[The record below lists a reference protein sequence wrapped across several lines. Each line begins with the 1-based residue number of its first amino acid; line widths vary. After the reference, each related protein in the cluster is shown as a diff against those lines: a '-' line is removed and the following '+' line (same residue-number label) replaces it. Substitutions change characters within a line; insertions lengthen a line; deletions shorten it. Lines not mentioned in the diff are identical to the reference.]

1 MSCSSVTLASVLQVK
16 GAALDEEEIWAL
28 LLLATE
34 CILENLNKDSFNYV
48 VCPWSAL
55 LSARGTVAF
64 QHNVS
69 HLEAAPFKAPETLQ
83 EQGKIGQLELSKMHV
98 YSLGMTL
105 YWSVDFQVP
114 PNQPLQISDPLHS
127 ILLMMCEDLP
137 HKRFPLESIL
147 EACNTHQKEIATTPA
162 NICIKRMVRLV
173 QGSILEM
180 EQLIVEESTSI
191 WQNRSSKIR
200 KRLQKQSDPSLLS
213 SQLNLYQVS
222 ERNSQT
228 RSEWEPH
235 LSTLEDNK
243 YKRFINRS
251 ASTSMNELS
260 MGVQDNWL
268 SSESIF
274 SVSAKSSS
282 SVDPSR
288 RYMFQRKAK
297 FARPEFILLSGEPP
311 VTLPLHGSVVTKKGK
326 SYPSQR
332 DLYVVLLNGQ
342 CLEMKCD
349 KKSKTKDVLDAVIA
363 YMNLVEPFYFGLA
376 YVKGNEFFF
385 LDDETKL
392 YKVAPDGWN
401 NQSKKK
407 TSIVNF
413 TLFLRIKFFVSHFN
427 TIQHDFTRHQ
437 FYLQLRKDIL
447 EERVYCS
454 DEMLW
459 QLGSLALQAEFG
471 NYTAEVQD
479 RNYFWIE
486 DYLPASMIERVTAS
500 YAQQQISEMHRLR
513 CPLFVDEAE
522 LEFLKMTQQLPEYGV
537 LFYRV
542 FQEKRLLGEMI
553 LGICAKGIIVY
564 EIRNSSRIAS
574 LRFQWQEAEK
584 IYTHRK
590 KFTVES
596 RFSGKKHTFVTDTAK
611 TCKYLLDLCSAQH
624 KFNAQMGSGH
634 FYRASSEDHKFL
646 ETVQSNSALA
656 SRQEHLALVRRLS
669 RSENGLLGS
678 KKETTSASLMSKSC
692 DNLSEGTGNGIG
704 KDSDEGSASVE
715 QSEISPSASKKQR
728 NSDYL
733 VIQSAQKPFSAPGT
747 PDIKRENFLSGLER
761 EIICLT
767 LHRDP
772 THGFGFVITGGENV
786 GKLDLGI
793 FIASVVPDGPADR
806 TGKIKPGGRII
817 ALNNI
822 SLEGVTFNMAV
833 KMIQTSPDKVEL
845 IISQPRDACD
855 ETAHEKTGQRK
866 GSEVSCVDSGMFR
879 LQSSSSSHSKEQEI
893 NIDELEMSLSRNLAP
908 DLEPQVSTPSID
920 GINLKEAS
928 LANTYSVELIK
939 EEGTFGISVTG
950 GINTSVKHGGI
961 FVKSIIPGGPAAK
974 DGQIRI
980 GDRLLEVD
988 GVSLRGVTHKEA
1000 VESLKSLGQ
1009 VARLVLERR
1018 DHRAEE
1024 QCPSAD
1030 DRKEDE
1036 CGAVSLAT
1044 TLFDNP
1050 RDCVL
1055 VTDDNTFE
1063 INLTKNSSGL
1073 GFSFLQMGRESSD
1086 HLRSDIVRIKKL
1098 FPGHPAEENGEM
1110 EVGDIILAVN
1120 GKMTD
1125 GLSYQE
1131 VLNLLRGAPPDVTL
1145 RLCRPPKGV
1154 LPEVDQGFLT
1164 PKPSSDK
1171 EFIKADST
1179 SPDSGRSLDQDNS
1192 ERNSFSPD
1200 LEENLDTS
1208 TASFHETNI
1217 LKGEV
1222 QEPDEE
1228 RPLSSHLL
1236 HPEAIHDE
1244 HFWRSDKKT
1253 ELLTSLEE
1261 DMRQNCYSVCD
1272 SQDSG
1277 SSEFD
1282 RNDYEEFDTSCQPV
1296 IPSLDPAGE
1305 ENSTVATPLFYG
1317 KRYVSSSKTIHLP
1330 TFGMPDPLSESLL
1343 SEDSCNSESEWE
1355 EREEAADK
1363 GTWTTLAR
1371 SETINYGTTKA
1382 LSKLHNCLDRED
1394 TLQESAAVDGDLKDY
1409 DKHIE
1414 LNEEAE
1420 TTSFDEAGV
1429 YTSFSP
1435 SALSAAVS
1443 KSDQDL
1449 PASLRPEDV
1458 PEISLMKDKNGQL
1471 DKANPSLP
1479 KDNVEAQKKT
1489 QYLSQMKIE
1498 VLQNISRVNGNS
1510 VLGQPH
1516 KIVIDWIHQ
1525 ASGTVRLTVC
1535 RSADLLSSH
1544 ASQGLNMPSPTGQAA
1559 NPSGKNPEKDAAA
1572 ERRLS
1577 PQEPLSYPSRSE
1589 SASTSQWQESGSN
1602 LESTKA
1608 RLSSLRLL
1616 LPRNDQAILQ
1626 QNCRSSLDRHEDHR
1640 TFSSTSS
1647 VRMDAQETSSEQ
1659 WLSEEEKRTPRSSFG
1674 STGTLLVSEEELA
1687 QMTQIRPTVTG
1698 VQLKS
1703 RINTLVATIKQKMET
1718 QEIHKEFMA
1727 LEQMKPLDDCHYG
1740 KAPEN
1745 REKNRYQGILP
1756 YDETRVP
1763 LGEEKGYINGSYI
1776 RIAISGEELFYIA
1789 TQGPLAGTIDDFWQ
1803 MVWEHQSNVIAMV
1816 AKEKEQGIVKCHH
1829 YWPDSLTHSLKLR
1842 NFHIM
1847 LECYQVLKFF
1857 IIRLIK
1863 MVEKETG
1870 KVHLVRH
1877 LQFINWLDHSTPQI
1891 PEYLVKFVRYMRKVH
1906 RTGPII
1912 AHCSAGIGRT
1922 GVLLCVDS
1930 LLFAIERDLSFNIKN
1945 IVTEMRKQRFGMIQT
1960 EEQYHFCYKVGLEVL
1975 QQILYTNQRS
1985 S

>member
-1 MSCSSVTLASVLQVK
+1 VLSQALDTGCSSVTLASVLQVK

-173 QGSILEM
+173 QGSILE
-180 EQLIVEESTSI
+180 VC
-191 WQNRSSKIR
+191 SK
-200 KRLQKQSDPSLLS
+200 LTVTP
-213 SQLNLYQVS
+213 VF
-222 ERNSQT
+222 EMT
-228 RSEWEPH
+228 RVIGISEW
-235 LSTLEDNK
+235 
-243 YKRFINRS
+243 I
-251 ASTSMNELS
+251 
-260 MGVQDNWL
+260 
-268 SSESIF
+268 
-274 SVSAKSSS
+274 
-282 SVDPSR
+282 
-288 RYMFQRKAK
+288 

-634 FYRASSEDHKFL
+634 FYRASSECECIFL
-646 ETVQSNSALA
+646 WIYSFLSALHFLCIG
-656 SRQEHLALVRRLS
+656 SQDPLAFI
-669 RSENGLLGS
+669 
-678 KKETTSASLMSKSC
+678 TSF
-692 DNLSEGTGNGIG
+692 
-704 KDSDEGSASVE
+704 
-715 QSEISPSASKKQR
+715 
-728 NSDYL
+728 
-733 VIQSAQKPFSAPGT
+733 FSAPGT

-845 IISQPRDACD
+845 IISQPRGMT
-855 ETAHEKTGQRK
+855 TATFGGYGLCLSLICKMEIKI
-866 GSEVSCVDSGMFR
+866 VSPIWDRDCV
-879 LQSSSSSHSKEQEI
+879 Q
-893 NIDELEMSLSRNLAP
+893 P
-908 DLEPQVSTPSID
+908 DYLVW
-920 GINLKEAS
+920 KFYEAS

-1277 SSEFD
+1277 RQIKGAGFELRGSTE
-1282 RNDYEEFDTSCQPV
+1282 REALGVEALRRATEA
-1296 IPSLDPAGE
+1296 AGE
-1305 ENSTVATPLFYG
+1305 
-1317 KRYVSSSKTIHLP
+1317 
-1330 TFGMPDPLSESLL
+1330 
-1343 SEDSCNSESEWE
+1343 
-1355 EREEAADK
+1355 
-1363 GTWTTLAR
+1363 
-1371 SETINYGTTKA
+1371 
-1382 LSKLHNCLDRED
+1382 
-1394 TLQESAAVDGDLKDY
+1394 
-1409 DKHIE
+1409 
-1414 LNEEAE
+1414 
-1420 TTSFDEAGV
+1420 
-1429 YTSFSP
+1429 
-1435 SALSAAVS
+1435 
-1443 KSDQDL
+1443 
-1449 PASLRPEDV
+1449 
-1458 PEISLMKDKNGQL
+1458 
-1471 DKANPSLP
+1471 
-1479 KDNVEAQKKT
+1479 
-1489 QYLSQMKIE
+1489 
-1498 VLQNISRVNGNS
+1498 
-1510 VLGQPH
+1510 
-1516 KIVIDWIHQ
+1516 
-1525 ASGTVRLTVC
+1525 
-1535 RSADLLSSH
+1535 
-1544 ASQGLNMPSPTGQAA
+1544 
-1559 NPSGKNPEKDAAA
+1559 
-1572 ERRLS
+1572 
-1577 PQEPLSYPSRSE
+1577 
-1589 SASTSQWQESGSN
+1589 
-1602 LESTKA
+1602 
-1608 RLSSLRLL
+1608 
-1616 LPRNDQAILQ
+1616 
-1626 QNCRSSLDRHEDHR
+1626 
-1640 TFSSTSS
+1640 
-1647 VRMDAQETSSEQ
+1647 
-1659 WLSEEEKRTPRSSFG
+1659 
-1674 STGTLLVSEEELA
+1674 
-1687 QMTQIRPTVTG
+1687 
-1698 VQLKS
+1698 
-1703 RINTLVATIKQKMET
+1703 
-1718 QEIHKEFMA
+1718 
-1727 LEQMKPLDDCHYG
+1727 
-1740 KAPEN
+1740 
-1745 REKNRYQGILP
+1745 
-1756 YDETRVP
+1756 
-1763 LGEEKGYINGSYI
+1763 
-1776 RIAISGEELFYIA
+1776 
-1789 TQGPLAGTIDDFWQ
+1789 
-1803 MVWEHQSNVIAMV
+1803 
-1816 AKEKEQGIVKCHH
+1816 
-1829 YWPDSLTHSLKLR
+1829 
-1842 NFHIM
+1842 
-1847 LECYQVLKFF
+1847 
-1857 IIRLIK
+1857 
-1863 MVEKETG
+1863 
-1870 KVHLVRH
+1870 
-1877 LQFINWLDHSTPQI
+1877 
-1891 PEYLVKFVRYMRKVH
+1891 
-1906 RTGPII
+1906 
-1912 AHCSAGIGRT
+1912 
-1922 GVLLCVDS
+1922 
-1930 LLFAIERDLSFNIKN
+1930 
-1945 IVTEMRKQRFGMIQT
+1945 
-1960 EEQYHFCYKVGLEVL
+1960 
-1975 QQILYTNQRS
+1975 
-1985 S
+1985 

>member
-288 RYMFQRKAK
+288 RYLFQRKAK

-311 VTLPLHGSVVTKKGK
+311 VTLPLPGSVVTKKGK

-413 TLFLRIKFFVSHFN
+413 TRVLKGSDDPSPKLSNLN
-427 TIQHDFTRHQ
+427 TIR
-437 FYLQLRKDIL
+437 
-447 EERVYCS
+447 
-454 DEMLW
+454 
-459 QLGSLALQAEFG
+459 A
-471 NYTAEVQD
+471 
-479 RNYFWIE
+479 
-486 DYLPASMIERVTAS
+486 
-500 YAQQQISEMHRLR
+500 
-513 CPLFVDEAE
+513 
-522 LEFLKMTQQLPEYGV
+522 
-537 LFYRV
+537 
-542 FQEKRLLGEMI
+542 
-553 LGICAKGIIVY
+553 
-564 EIRNSSRIAS
+564 
-574 LRFQWQEAEK
+574 
-584 IYTHRK
+584 
-590 KFTVES
+590 
-596 RFSGKKHTFVTDTAK
+596 
-611 TCKYLLDLCSAQH
+611 TCK
-624 KFNAQMGSGH
+624 
-634 FYRASSEDHKFL
+634 
-646 ETVQSNSALA
+646 
-656 SRQEHLALVRRLS
+656 
-669 RSENGLLGS
+669 
-678 KKETTSASLMSKSC
+678 
-692 DNLSEGTGNGIG
+692 
-704 KDSDEGSASVE
+704 
-715 QSEISPSASKKQR
+715 
-728 NSDYL
+728 
-733 VIQSAQKPFSAPGT
+733 
-747 PDIKRENFLSGLER
+747 
-761 EIICLT
+761 
-767 LHRDP
+767 
-772 THGFGFVITGGENV
+772 
-786 GKLDLGI
+786 
-793 FIASVVPDGPADR
+793 
-806 TGKIKPGGRII
+806 
-817 ALNNI
+817 
-822 SLEGVTFNMAV
+822 VT
-833 KMIQTSPDKVEL
+833 
-845 IISQPRDACD
+845 
-855 ETAHEKTGQRK
+855 
-866 GSEVSCVDSGMFR
+866 
-879 LQSSSSSHSKEQEI
+879 
-893 NIDELEMSLSRNLAP
+893 
-908 DLEPQVSTPSID
+908 
-920 GINLKEAS
+920 
-928 LANTYSVELIK
+928 
-939 EEGTFGISVTG
+939 
-950 GINTSVKHGGI
+950 
-961 FVKSIIPGGPAAK
+961 
-974 DGQIRI
+974 
-980 GDRLLEVD
+980 
-988 GVSLRGVTHKEA
+988 
-1000 VESLKSLGQ
+1000 

-1120 GKMTD
+1120 GKMID

-1277 SSEFD
+1277 RVLSHLSLVFIKSLTVAVVSPQQAVLLVTFCDPVNNNKEETGEGRVQAELVSGIGLRDPFPDSIPPTQQSSQECRCQGGLPVFVPHPKV
-1282 RNDYEEFDTSCQPV
+1282 QPV
-1296 IPSLDPAGE
+1296 
-1305 ENSTVATPLFYG
+1305 
-1317 KRYVSSSKTIHLP
+1317 
-1330 TFGMPDPLSESLL
+1330 M
-1343 SEDSCNSESEWE
+1343 
-1355 EREEAADK
+1355 
-1363 GTWTTLAR
+1363 
-1371 SETINYGTTKA
+1371 
-1382 LSKLHNCLDRED
+1382 
-1394 TLQESAAVDGDLKDY
+1394 
-1409 DKHIE
+1409 
-1414 LNEEAE
+1414 
-1420 TTSFDEAGV
+1420 
-1429 YTSFSP
+1429 
-1435 SALSAAVS
+1435 
-1443 KSDQDL
+1443 
-1449 PASLRPEDV
+1449 
-1458 PEISLMKDKNGQL
+1458 
-1471 DKANPSLP
+1471 
-1479 KDNVEAQKKT
+1479 
-1489 QYLSQMKIE
+1489 
-1498 VLQNISRVNGNS
+1498 
-1510 VLGQPH
+1510 
-1516 KIVIDWIHQ
+1516 
-1525 ASGTVRLTVC
+1525 
-1535 RSADLLSSH
+1535 
-1544 ASQGLNMPSPTGQAA
+1544 
-1559 NPSGKNPEKDAAA
+1559 
-1572 ERRLS
+1572 
-1577 PQEPLSYPSRSE
+1577 
-1589 SASTSQWQESGSN
+1589 
-1602 LESTKA
+1602 
-1608 RLSSLRLL
+1608 
-1616 LPRNDQAILQ
+1616 
-1626 QNCRSSLDRHEDHR
+1626 
-1640 TFSSTSS
+1640 
-1647 VRMDAQETSSEQ
+1647 
-1659 WLSEEEKRTPRSSFG
+1659 
-1674 STGTLLVSEEELA
+1674 
-1687 QMTQIRPTVTG
+1687 
-1698 VQLKS
+1698 
-1703 RINTLVATIKQKMET
+1703 
-1718 QEIHKEFMA
+1718 
-1727 LEQMKPLDDCHYG
+1727 
-1740 KAPEN
+1740 
-1745 REKNRYQGILP
+1745 
-1756 YDETRVP
+1756 
-1763 LGEEKGYINGSYI
+1763 
-1776 RIAISGEELFYIA
+1776 
-1789 TQGPLAGTIDDFWQ
+1789 
-1803 MVWEHQSNVIAMV
+1803 
-1816 AKEKEQGIVKCHH
+1816 KEKSV
-1829 YWPDSLTHSLKLR
+1829 
-1842 NFHIM
+1842 M
-1847 LECYQVLKFF
+1847 
-1857 IIRLIK
+1857 
-1863 MVEKETG
+1863 G
-1870 KVHLVRH
+1870 KGCK
-1877 LQFINWLDHSTPQI
+1877 QNWFQ
-1891 PEYLVKFVRYMRKVH
+1891 E
-1906 RTGPII
+1906 
-1912 AHCSAGIGRT
+1912 
-1922 GVLLCVDS
+1922 
-1930 LLFAIERDLSFNIKN
+1930 
-1945 IVTEMRKQRFGMIQT
+1945 
-1960 EEQYHFCYKVGLEVL
+1960 
-1975 QQILYTNQRS
+1975 
-1985 S
+1985 

>member
-1 MSCSSVTLASVLQVK
+1 MSCHVFSVVADMSCSSVTLASVLQVK

-173 QGSILEM
+173 QGSILE
-180 EQLIVEESTSI
+180 VC
-191 WQNRSSKIR
+191 SK
-200 KRLQKQSDPSLLS
+200 LTVTP
-213 SQLNLYQVS
+213 VF
-222 ERNSQT
+222 EMT
-228 RSEWEPH
+228 RVIGISEW
-235 LSTLEDNK
+235 
-243 YKRFINRS
+243 I
-251 ASTSMNELS
+251 
-260 MGVQDNWL
+260 
-268 SSESIF
+268 
-274 SVSAKSSS
+274 
-282 SVDPSR
+282 
-288 RYMFQRKAK
+288 

-634 FYRASSEDHKFL
+634 FYRASS
-646 ETVQSNSALA
+646 VQSNSALA

-704 KDSDEGSASVE
+704 KDSDEGRW
-715 QSEISPSASKKQR
+715 SP
-728 NSDYL
+728 
-733 VIQSAQKPFSAPGT
+733 T
-747 PDIKRENFLSGLER
+747 
-761 EIICLT
+761 T
-767 LHRDP
+767 
-772 THGFGFVITGGENV
+772 GFVITGGENV

-845 IISQPRDACD
+845 IISQPRGM
-855 ETAHEKTGQRK
+855 TTTGQRK

-920 GINLKEAS
+920 GINLKVIPTHHFME
-928 LANTYSVELIK
+928 NDK
-939 EEGTFGISVTG
+939 TG

-1277 SSEFD
+1277 
-1282 RNDYEEFDTSCQPV
+1282 R
-1296 IPSLDPAGE
+1296 
-1305 ENSTVATPLFYG
+1305 
-1317 KRYVSSSKTIHLP
+1317 
-1330 TFGMPDPLSESLL
+1330 
-1343 SEDSCNSESEWE
+1343 
-1355 EREEAADK
+1355 
-1363 GTWTTLAR
+1363 
-1371 SETINYGTTKA
+1371 
-1382 LSKLHNCLDRED
+1382 
-1394 TLQESAAVDGDLKDY
+1394 
-1409 DKHIE
+1409 
-1414 LNEEAE
+1414 
-1420 TTSFDEAGV
+1420 
-1429 YTSFSP
+1429 
-1435 SALSAAVS
+1435 
-1443 KSDQDL
+1443 
-1449 PASLRPEDV
+1449 
-1458 PEISLMKDKNGQL
+1458 
-1471 DKANPSLP
+1471 
-1479 KDNVEAQKKT
+1479 
-1489 QYLSQMKIE
+1489 
-1498 VLQNISRVNGNS
+1498 
-1510 VLGQPH
+1510 
-1516 KIVIDWIHQ
+1516 
-1525 ASGTVRLTVC
+1525 
-1535 RSADLLSSH
+1535 
-1544 ASQGLNMPSPTGQAA
+1544 
-1559 NPSGKNPEKDAAA
+1559 
-1572 ERRLS
+1572 
-1577 PQEPLSYPSRSE
+1577 
-1589 SASTSQWQESGSN
+1589 
-1602 LESTKA
+1602 
-1608 RLSSLRLL
+1608 
-1616 LPRNDQAILQ
+1616 
-1626 QNCRSSLDRHEDHR
+1626 
-1640 TFSSTSS
+1640 
-1647 VRMDAQETSSEQ
+1647 
-1659 WLSEEEKRTPRSSFG
+1659 
-1674 STGTLLVSEEELA
+1674 
-1687 QMTQIRPTVTG
+1687 
-1698 VQLKS
+1698 
-1703 RINTLVATIKQKMET
+1703 
-1718 QEIHKEFMA
+1718 
-1727 LEQMKPLDDCHYG
+1727 
-1740 KAPEN
+1740 
-1745 REKNRYQGILP
+1745 
-1756 YDETRVP
+1756 
-1763 LGEEKGYINGSYI
+1763 
-1776 RIAISGEELFYIA
+1776 
-1789 TQGPLAGTIDDFWQ
+1789 
-1803 MVWEHQSNVIAMV
+1803 
-1816 AKEKEQGIVKCHH
+1816 
-1829 YWPDSLTHSLKLR
+1829 
-1842 NFHIM
+1842 
-1847 LECYQVLKFF
+1847 
-1857 IIRLIK
+1857 
-1863 MVEKETG
+1863 
-1870 KVHLVRH
+1870 
-1877 LQFINWLDHSTPQI
+1877 
-1891 PEYLVKFVRYMRKVH
+1891 
-1906 RTGPII
+1906 
-1912 AHCSAGIGRT
+1912 
-1922 GVLLCVDS
+1922 
-1930 LLFAIERDLSFNIKN
+1930 
-1945 IVTEMRKQRFGMIQT
+1945 
-1960 EEQYHFCYKVGLEVL
+1960 
-1975 QQILYTNQRS
+1975 
-1985 S
+1985 